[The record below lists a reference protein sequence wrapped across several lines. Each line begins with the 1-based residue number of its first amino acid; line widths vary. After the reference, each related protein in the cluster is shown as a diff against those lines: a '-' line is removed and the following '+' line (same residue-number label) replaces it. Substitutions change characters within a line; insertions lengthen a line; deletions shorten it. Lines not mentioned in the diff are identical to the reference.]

1 MSALRGPFSGD
12 VKPAPSPMKQC
23 GNHFELSQLNQPED
37 TSVLKTIHY
46 DESESLK
53 GAKPAHLETPF
64 ETDFRPGVG
73 NDRGKSPAYDIQS

>member
-1 MSALRGPFSGD
+1 MSNPLSGPFKGD

-23 GNHFELSQLNQPED
+23 GDHFGVSQLNQPED
-37 TSVLKTIHY
+37 TSVLKTVFY

-53 GAKPAHLETPF
+53 GAKPAKLESPF

-73 NDRGKSPAYDIQS
+73 RS

>member
-12 VKPAPSPMKQC
+12 VKSAPSPTAKHV
-23 GNHFELSQLNQPED
+23 GDHFGVTQLNQSED
-37 TSVLKTIHY
+37 TSVLKTVFY

-53 GAKPAHLETPF
+53 GAKPAKLETPF

-73 NDRGKSPAYDIQS
+73 RS